1 MTNGATMLAQLRKT
15 AEAFGARAFGIAD
28 LERVRAEPVAA
39 LERVPDYCVRAVVA
53 GIRLSDAVL
62 DQIEDQPTPLYFH
75 HYRQANYQLDR
86 MAFALAADL
95 QEGGWRS
102 LAVPAS
108 QIVARDPMRGMV
120 SHRRLGRAAG
130 IGHIG
135 RSGLLVHPLYG
146 ARMRYV
152 SVLTDAALP
161 ASDPCTADCG
171 SCRACLARCP
181 AGAIGERVEDFD
193 LAACTRKLTEFTRI
207 PFVGQ
212 HICGVC
218 VRACAGRPAAVAAQS
233 GDERKP

>member
-1 MTNGATMLAQLRKT
+1 MTNRATMLAQLRKT

-120 SHRRLGRAAG
+120 WSQRSAGASALRRAHALRFRIDRRRLAGLRSLHRRL
-130 IGHIG
+130 
-135 RSGLLVHPLYG
+135 
-146 ARMRYV
+146 
-152 SVLTDAALP
+152 
-161 ASDPCTADCG
+161 
-171 SCRACLARCP
+171 
-181 AGAIGERVEDFD
+181 
-193 LAACTRKLTEFTRI
+193 RKLSRLS
-207 PFVGQ
+207 G
-212 HICGVC
+212 
-218 VRACAGRPAAVAAQS
+218 ALSGRRDRGTGRRFRFGGLHP
-233 GDERKP
+233 